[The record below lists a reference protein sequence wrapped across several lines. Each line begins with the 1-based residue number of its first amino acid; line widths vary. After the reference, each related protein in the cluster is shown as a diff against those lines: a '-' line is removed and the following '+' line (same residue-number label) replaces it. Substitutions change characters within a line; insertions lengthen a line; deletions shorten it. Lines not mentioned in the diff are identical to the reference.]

1 MTVRPAP
8 LLAAAA
14 ALSLAACATAGPPP
28 QPRAL
33 NVAPGVWRFST
44 VAGWAPNARL
54 GALRRAAD
62 LTLAEGGDWFR
73 VLDREAGGA
82 GDGYGFGSGV
92 APVGDLLSSPAAA
105 SLATLEIEVG
115 RGAKPAGRDVYDAR
129 EIAVRLGHGQ
139 PRPGYGRGPGAPV

>member
-8 LLAAAA
+8 FLAAVAVLA
-14 ALSLAACATAGPPP
+14 LAACATPGPAP

-33 NVAPGVWRFST
+33 NIAPGVWRLST
-44 VAGWAPNARL
+44 AAGWAPNARL
-54 GALRRAAD
+54 GVLRRAAD

-73 VLDREAGGA
+73 VLDREAAGT

-92 APVGDLLSSPAAA
+92 SPVGDLLSSPGAA

-115 RGAKPAGRDVYDAR
+115 RGFKPGGRDVYDAR
-129 EIAVRLGHGQ
+129 EVSARLGGAGLR
-139 PRPGYGRGPGAPV
+139 PRYGRGPGAPA